1 MIQAAGSTNP
11 EIWRR
16 IQARVISTIS
26 RIGAPARM
34 QPSSNSETHFRILS
48 ELSLAP
54 ESPENDR
61 RISTAVSAMKP
72 EQFGALVSLSS
83 KNHVVVRALSRLSR
97 ILRAEEGPQTPAV
110 DSVLKDEKM
119 RIDHA
124 LKFLDEI
131 CAGLEKSGCTVTV
144 IKSLDHWPDLG
155 SDLDLYTDADEMDV
169 VRAMRS
175 AFQAKVDER
184 SWGDRLANK
193 WNFIVPGLPE
203 LVEIHIRRLGQT
215 GEQTAVTQTLA
226 GRTRILNIS
235 SYSYRVLSP
244 EHRII
249 VSTLQRMY
257 RHFYIRLCDVVDNAH
272 LVESGSVD
280 FDYLHE
286 LGTAAGIWEGIA
298 TYLTIISGYVESY
311 RGYGVLLPS
320 LVTSSAKF
328 LADQVSFR
336 RDFLRVPILPHSLN
350 LYAAELRTL
359 VFRGQVRDSLRLSLL
374 PGLATAAALEM
385 KITGS
390 DKGIW

>member
-1 MIQAAGSTNP
+1 
-11 EIWRR
+11 
-16 IQARVISTIS
+16 
-26 RIGAPARM
+26 M
-34 QPSSNSETHFRILS
+34 QPSPNAETQFRILS

-54 ESPENDR
+54 ESPEFESPENER
-61 RISTAVSAMKP
+61 RISSAVITT
-72 EQFGALVSLSS
+72 ERFDALASLAS
-83 KNHVVVRALSRLSR
+83 KNHVIVRALSRLGR
-97 ILRAEEGPQTPAV
+97 ILRAENSSQMSAV
-110 DSVLKDEKM
+110 DIALGHEEM
-119 RIDHA
+119 RIVHA
-124 LKFLDEI
+124 LRFLQEI
-131 CAGLEKSGCTVTV
+131 CETLGNSGCPVTV

-155 SDLDLYTDADEMDV
+155 SDLDLYTDADEVDV
-169 VRAMRS
+169 VRAMRT

-203 LVEIHIRRLGQT
+203 LVEIHVRRLGQT
-215 GEQTAVTQTLA
+215 GEQTAVTQTLTA
-226 GRTRILNIS
+226 RTRVVNIG

-257 RHFYIRLCDVVDNAH
+257 RHFYIRLCDVVDNAN
-272 LVESGSVD
+272 LIESESVD

-286 LGTAAGIWEGIA
+286 LGKAAGIWDGIA
-298 TYLTIISGYVESY
+298 TYLVVISGYVESY
-311 RGYGVLLPS
+311 RGHGIPLPS
-320 LVTSSAKF
+320 IVTRSAKF
-328 LADQVSFR
+328 HADQVSFR

-359 VFRGQVRDSLRLSLL
+359 VLRGQVGDSLRLSLL
-374 PGLATAAALEM
+374 PGLATAAALEL

>member
-131 CAGLEKSGCTVTV
+131 CAGLEKSGCAVTV

-155 SDLDLYTDADEMDV
+155 SDLDLYSDADPARV
-169 VRAMRS
+169 VQVMATE
-175 AFQAKVDER
+175 FGAKLAER
-184 SWGDRLANK
+184 SWGDRLAYK
-193 WNFIVPGLPE
+193 WNFIIPGLPE
-203 LVEIHIRRLGQT
+203 MIEIHIGRLGQT
-215 GEQTAVTQTLA
+215 GEQTDFTESLMS
-226 GRTRILNIS
+226 RTRVIEIGQRSFHVLAPEDRVVIS
-235 SYSYRVLSP
+235 
-244 EHRII
+244 
-249 VSTLQRMY
+249 TMQRMY
-257 RHFYIRLCDVVDNAH
+257 RHFYIRLCDVLDNAH
-272 LVESGSVD
+272 LLDSKQVN
-280 FDYLHE
+280 FDDLYVV
-286 LGTAAGIWEGIA
+286 GTSTGLWEGIA
-298 TYLTIISGYVESY
+298 TYLVIISQYVESF
-311 RGYGVLLPS
+311 RGYGVPLPS
-320 LVTSSAKF
+320 LVSRSAKF
-328 LADQVSFR
+328 GMGPVRFR
-336 RDFLRVPILPHSLN
+336 KDFLRVPILPHSLN
-350 LYAAELRTL
+350 LYAGELKTL
-359 VFRGQVRDSLRLSLL
+359 ILQGQVRNSLRLSLL

-385 KITGS
+385 RVTGS